1 MGNTQDNAAAKEA
14 AEKAAREAE
23 EKAAKEAAEKAAR
36 EAEEKAAKEAAEKVA
51 REAEEKAAKEAA
63 EKAAR
68 EAEEK
73 AAKKDA
79 VFDGY
84 PKLKVY
90 YRTSD
95 GVPFFTKNAAELH
108 AAGLDDKSIKEVT
121 K

>member
-1 MGNTQDNAAAKEA
+1 MGNTQDNAAAEA
-14 AEKAAREAE
+14 AKKA
-23 EKAAKEAAEKAAR
+23 
-36 EAEEKAAKEAAEKVA
+36 
-51 REAEEKAAKEAA
+51 AEEKAAKEAA

-79 VFDGY
+79 VFANHPQIDI
-84 PKLKVY
+84 Y

-95 GVPFFTKNAAELH
+95 GTAFFTKNAADIH
-108 AAGLDDKSIKEVT
+108 AAGLKDKTVKKVT